1 MGPVDEFKAVKVR
14 VTECLHLASAHFGK
28 AFPEI
33 PVKFDLTGR
42 VGGYYCYHKCD
53 ATGKVTQ
60 SFRFNRALVR
70 ENLSGEPAEFGKN
83 RTTRAS
89 PLSASAIAIV
99 FCIAALLRVP
109 DRRKKVKDCGTTN
122 GHIELMARTLMKD
135 AREDLVR

>member
-1 MGPVDEFKAVKVR
+1 MNWLQELAKLSVR
-14 VTECLHLASAHFGK
+14 F
-28 AFPEI
+28 FPN
-33 PVKFDLTGR
+33 
-42 VGGYYCYHKCD
+42 
-53 ATGKVTQ
+53 
-60 SFRFNRALVR
+60 S
-70 ENLSGEPAEFGKN
+70 LSSP
-83 RTTRAS
+83 TRAS

>member
-1 MGPVDEFKAVKVR
+1 MR
-14 VTECLHLASAHFGK
+14 IRLAQ
-28 AFPEI
+28 
-33 PVKFDLTGR
+33 LLGR
-42 VGGYYCYHKCD
+42 GSQAYLQDV
-53 ATGKVTQ
+53 V
-60 SFRFNRALVR
+60 
-70 ENLSGEPAEFGKN
+70 GEPREFGKN

>member
-1 MGPVDEFKAVKVR
+1 MPTCSPAQPAVTRLNSASITR
-14 VTECLHLASAHFGK
+14 VQAHL
-28 AFPEI
+28 
-33 PVKFDLTGR
+33 
-42 VGGYYCYHKCD
+42 GG
-53 ATGKVTQ
+53 T
-60 SFRFNRALVR
+60 
-70 ENLSGEPAEFGKN
+70 AEFGKN